1 MIIARTPFRVSFFG
15 GGTDYPAWFTHHGGA
30 VRATAIDKFCYVTC
44 RYLPPFFEHR
54 SRIAYSLIETVNDND
69 AIKHPAVRH
78 VLNYLKIQEG
88 VEIHYDADLPARTGL
103 GTSSAFTV
111 SLLHALYAL
120 RRTMPATTDLAKEA
134 VYLEQ
139 RLMKENVGCQDQ
151 ILAAYG
157 GLNVVSFMPDGTY
170 DVSPVILERDF
181 REHFEGHLLLC
192 FTGIS
197 RTSSEIAAAQLEVI
211 GQRERQLRL
220 MQGMVEEG
228 LRLLLAKDLP
238 RFGKL
243 LHDAWLLKRS
253 LTSKITAPEIDE
265 IYETACRAGAIG
277 GKLLGA
283 GGGGFIL
290 LLVPPERIHT
300 VRQRLKGLLFVPF
313 RIERRGS
320 QIIHC
325 EPDADGDNRDR
336 YVATT
341 NDHAVP
347 EMS

>member
-15 GGTDYPAWFTHHGGA
+15 GGTDYPAWFSHHGGA
-30 VRATAIDKFCYVTC
+30 VLATTINKFCYVTC
-44 RYLPPFFEHR
+44 RHLPPFFEHR
-54 SRIAYSLIETVNDND
+54 SRIAYSLIETVNDNGE
-69 AIKHPAVRH
+69 IKHPAVRH
-78 VLNYLKIQEG
+78 VLEYLKIREG

-120 RRTMPATTDLAKEA
+120 NRKMPTTADLARDA

-157 GLNVVSFMPDGTY
+157 GLNVLSFAHDGTY
-170 DVSPVILERDF
+170 DVAPVILDTEFQD
-181 REHFEGHLLLC
+181 EFEDRLVLC
-192 FTGIS
+192 FTGVS
-197 RTSSEIAAAQLEVI
+197 RTSSDIAAAQMRVLD
-211 GQRERQLRL
+211 ERAHELSL
-220 MQGMVEEG
+220 MQSMVKEG
-228 LRLLLAKDLP
+228 LALLRQKNLAD
-238 RFGKL
+238 FGKL

-253 LTSKITAPEIDE
+253 LTAKVSLPMIDE
-265 IYETACRAGAIG
+265 IYDAARAAGATG

-290 LLVPPERIHT
+290 LFVPSGKMAA
-300 VRQRLKGLLFVPF
+300 VQQRLSGLLFVPF

-320 QIIHC
+320 QIIYC
-325 EPDADGDNRDR
+325 EPDANGDRRHRGILALTDE
-336 YVATT
+336 
-341 NDHAVP
+341 AVP
-347 EMS
+347 ETT